1 MKRILVLAVLCLSA
15 WAQAQIGPREARIRS
30 LEVVS
35 DTLLIDSVS
44 ISPYFFEVYD
54 EKGNEIDPGSY
65 QVDHA
70 KGLFISDDD
79 FPYRGSVIEIRYE
92 RLPDFM
98 TRSYQAFDPNL
109 IVPRATSDARVYSS
123 RADRKSAAVKPFE
136 GLSTRGSLS
145 RGVTIGS
152 NQDAVVSSNFN
163 LQIEGRLSE
172 KVGIRAS
179 ITDNEIPLQ
188 SGGFTQRLDEFDQV
202 FIEMFSDK
210 WTLRAGDL
218 DLINRENYFMRF
230 QKKVSGLMVN
240 ALPGQKTG
248 ETEVFASGAIVR
260 GKFNS
265 YKFTGQD
272 GNQGPYRI
280 EGPENQQFVIMISGS
295 ERVYANGVLLK
306 RGENFDY
313 TIDYNTAEITF
324 TSLYTVTSNLRFT
337 IEYQLAE
344 RNYTRLMTYDGFK
357 VDKKNWHA
365 SVQYYNESDLKNS
378 PLDQD
383 LSDEQ
388 KEILAEA
395 GNDTDKMIAPSELP
409 AEYAENRVLYRKE
422 MNGGREIYVY
432 SNNAD
437 DELYQVSFSFVGDN
451 NGDYRIETTLAAG
464 RVYAYVE
471 PANGIS
477 QGSYMPVIQLVAP
490 EKYQMINF
498 AGGYHPSDKTRLA
511 AELAISDRDLNL
523 YSGIDDEENSG
534 FAGKLDYDQRI
545 LDRAWKLNG
554 VIGMEYLSDN
564 FSSIERIRNVEF
576 ARDWNIDLLDIE
588 QGQKQQLFT
597 GGLVFAND
605 SAGVFSYGFDDLQ
618 IGEDYR
624 GSKHRIFGNF
634 ENKGT
639 FLFVNG
645 SLMRSEEGVEKNNF
659 DRLYSSIAQ
668 RISKFWIGAKFNY
681 ENSLGENT
689 ATMQLNDLSHRFL
702 ELEGYGGIGDSTR
715 VFAEIGYNYRETDSV
730 VSNDLERVNRA
741 HTYFLKS
748 RLVKSASADLSLF
761 INYRQVDNVFREDES
776 NVNGRLNY
784 RQKMLKDFVQLQTL
798 LETRSGSLP
807 QQEFTYVEVEPGKGF
822 YEWIDF
828 NENGIQE
835 LDEFVVARFPDQA
848 IYVRVLLPTVNFIR
862 TNQNKWSQS
871 LRLDASGWKNRNGFK
886 KLVSHFS
893 NQTYFLI
900 DAKTTRDGESFA
912 WTPFGYDEE
921 DLLGL
926 DQNFKNSFFFNRG
939 MQKFSFVYT
948 YLNSRKKTIYT
959 FGDQNNQISTHQFQ
973 FIHKLGSFWLVEAE
987 AGTGVNESSSVV
999 FGNRNYEL
1007 TTANFRPKISYLYN
1021 KNTRLEVFYTYKNK
1035 RNQIEEME
1043 TLTLHNLGANFRYA
1057 NSQKFSLNSNVNFI
1071 YNDFEGDTNSPVAYQ
1086 MLEGLQPGTNY
1097 TWLLGLQK
1105 RLTSFLDLNLNYLGR
1120 KSEGADT
1127 IHTGTLQLRATF

>member
-1 MKRILVLAVLCLSA
+1 MKRILVLAFIGLSA
-15 WAQAQIGPREARIRS
+15 WSQAQIGTTESRIKI
-30 LEVVS
+30 LEVHS
-35 DTLLIDSVS
+35 DTLRIDSVS
-44 ISPYFFEVYD
+44 ISPYYLEVYD
-54 EKGNEIDPGSY
+54 EQGNEIDPSTY
-65 QVDHA
+65 RVDPA
-70 KGLFISDDD
+70 KGLFMPAEG
-79 FPYRGSVIEIRYE
+79 FLHRGSIIEIRYD

-98 TRSYQAFDPNL
+98 TKSYQAFDPDL
-109 IVPRATSDARVYSS
+109 IVPQATSDAQVYSS
-123 RADRKSAAVKPFE
+123 RTNRGNTREKPFE

-152 NQDAVVSSNFN
+152 NQDAVVNSNFN

-210 WTLRAGDL
+210 WSLRAGDL
-218 DLINRENYFMRF
+218 DLINRKNYFMRF
-230 QKKVSGLMVN
+230 QKKVSGIMVN
-240 ALPGQKTG
+240 ALPGKNTG
-248 ETEVFASGAIVR
+248 QAEIFASGAIVR

-265 YKFTGQD
+265 YKFAGQD

-344 RNYTRLMTYDGFK
+344 RNYTRLMTYDGVKFN
-357 VDKKNWHA
+357 KKDWHA
-365 SVQYYNESDLKNS
+365 SVQYYNEGDLKNS

-395 GNDTDKMIAPSELP
+395 GNDTDKMIAPSEVP
-409 AEYAENRVLYRKE
+409 AEYDENRVLYKKE
-422 MNGGREIYVY
+422 ENGGKEIYVY
-432 SNNAD
+432 SNNPD
-437 DELYQVSFSFVGDN
+437 EELYQVGFSFVGEN
-451 NGDYRIETTLAAG
+451 NGDYFIETTLAAG
-464 RVYAYVE
+464 RVYAYVD
-471 PANGIS
+471 PVNGIP

-498 AGGYHPSDKTRLA
+498 AGGYHPNDKTDVA

-523 YSGIDDEENSG
+523 YSEIDDDTNQG
-534 FAGKLDYDQRI
+534 FAGKLDYNQRI
-545 LDRAWKLNG
+545 LDRTWKLNG
-554 VIGMEYLSDN
+554 TIGIEYLSDN
-564 FSSIERIRNVEF
+564 FSTIERIRNVEF
-576 ARDWNIDLLDIE
+576 VRDWNIDLLDIE
-588 QGQKQQLFT
+588 QGQKQQIFK

-605 SAGVFSYGFDDLQ
+605 SLGAFSYGFDELQ

-624 GSKHRIFGNF
+624 GSKHRLFGSF

-639 FLFVNG
+639 SLFLNG
-645 SLMRSEEGVEKNNF
+645 SLMRSEEGVDINSF
-659 DRLYSSIAQ
+659 DRLYTRVTQ
-668 RISKFWIGAKFNY
+668 RISKFWIGAKLNY
-681 ENSLGENT
+681 ENSLGQNT
-689 ATMQLNDLSHRFL
+689 STRQLNDLSHRFF
-702 ELEGYGGIGDSTR
+702 ELEGFGGIGDSTR
-715 VFAEIGYNYRETDSV
+715 VFAEVGYNYRDTDSI
-730 VSNDLERVNRA
+730 VSNDLARVNSA

-748 RLVKSASADLSLF
+748 RLVKSAASDLSLF
-761 INYRQVDNVFREDES
+761 VNYRQVNNELREDES

-784 RQKMLKDFVQLQTL
+784 RQKMLQDFVQLQTL

-828 NENGIQE
+828 NENGVQE

-871 LRLDASGWKNRNGFK
+871 LRLDASGWKNRDGFK
-886 KLVSHFS
+886 RFVSHFS

-900 DAKTTRDGESFA
+900 DARTTREGDGFTWA
-912 WTPFGYDEE
+912 PFGYDEE

-926 DQNFKNSFFFNRG
+926 DQNFKNSLFFNRG
-939 MQKFSFVYT
+939 MQRFSFVYT

-959 FGDQNNQISTHQFQ
+959 FGDQNNQVSSHQFQ
-973 FIHKLGSFWLVEAE
+973 FIHKLGSFWLLEAE
-987 AGTGVNESSSVV
+987 AGTSVNESSSVV
-999 FGNRNYEL
+999 FSNRNYDL
-1007 TTANFRPKISYLYN
+1007 NTANIRPKISYLYN

-1035 RNQIEEME
+1035 ENKIEEME
-1043 TLTLHNLGANFRYA
+1043 TLILHNLGANFRYA

-1071 YNDFEGDTNSPVAYQ
+1071 YNDFQGDTNSPVAYQ

-1097 TWLLGLQK
+1097 TWVLGLQK

-1120 KSEGADT
+1120 KSQGADT
-1127 IHTGTLQLRATF
+1127 IHTGTMQLRATF

>member
-1 MKRILVLAVLCLSA
+1 MAVICLSA
-15 WAQAQIGPREARIRS
+15 WAQAQVGPREPRIKI
-30 LEVVS
+30 LEVLS
-35 DTLLIDSVS
+35 DTLRIDSVS

-54 EKGNEIDPGSY
+54 ETGNEIDPEAY
-65 QVDHA
+65 ELDPA
-70 KGLFISDDD
+70 KGIFIPGEG
-79 FPYRGSVIEIRYE
+79 FPGRGSLIEIRYE
-92 RLPDFM
+92 RLPEFM
-98 TRSYQAFDPNL
+98 TRSYQPFDPDL
-109 IVPRATSDARVYSS
+109 IVPKATSDAQVYSS
-123 RADRKSAAVKPFE
+123 RTKRKTAGERPFQ

-152 NQDAVVSSNFN
+152 NQDAVVNSNFN
-163 LQIEGRLSE
+163 LQVEGRLSE

-210 WTLRAGDL
+210 WKLRAGDL
-218 DLINRENYFMRF
+218 DLIDRENYFMRF
-230 QKKVSGLMVN
+230 QKKVSGIMVN
-240 ALPGQKTG
+240 AFPGKKPG
-248 ETEVFASGAIVR
+248 EAEVFASGAIVR

-280 EGPENQQFVIMISGS
+280 EGPDNQQFVIMISGS

-344 RNYTRLMTYDGFK
+344 RNYTRLLTYDGVRF
-357 VDKKNWHA
+357 DKKDWHA
-365 SVQYYNESDLKNS
+365 SIRYYNEGDLKNS

-395 GNDTDKMIAPSELP
+395 GNDTERMIAPSEVP
-409 AEYAENRVLYRKE
+409 AEYDENRVLYRKDV
-422 MNGGREIYVY
+422 NGNQEIYVY
-432 SNNAD
+432 SNDPA
-437 DELYQVSFSFVGDN
+437 DELYQVSFSFVGEN
-451 NGDYRIETTLAAG
+451 NGDYLIETTLAAG
-464 RVYAYVE
+464 RVYAYAD
-471 PANGIS
+471 PINGVP

-490 EKYQMINF
+490 EKYQMINV
-498 AGGYHPSDKTRLA
+498 AGGYHPSEKTDVA

-523 YSGIDDEENSG
+523 YSGIDDENNQG
-534 FAGKLDYDQRI
+534 FAAKLDYDQRI

-554 VIGMEYLSDN
+554 MMGVEYLSDN
-564 FSSIERIRNVEF
+564 FSTIERIRNVEF

-588 QGQKQQLFT
+588 EGQKQQLLK

-605 SAGVFSYGFDDLQ
+605 SLGSFTYGFDDLK
-618 IGEDYR
+618 IGEDYS
-624 GSKHRIFGNF
+624 GSRHKVLGTLRK
-634 ENKGT
+634 KGA
-639 FLFVNG
+639 FLYLDG
-645 SLMRSEEGVEKNNF
+645 SLMRSEEEVEKNSF
-659 DRLYSSIAQ
+659 DRLYAGLTQ
-668 RISKFWIGAKFNY
+668 QLSKFWIGAKFNY
-681 ENSLGENT
+681 ERSVGENT
-689 ATMQLNDLSHRFL
+689 LASELNALSHRFA
-702 ELEGYGGIGDSTR
+702 EVEGFAGVGDSTR

-730 VSNDLERVNRA
+730 VSNDLARVNGA

-748 RLVKSASADLSLF
+748 RLVKSAKADLSIFL
-761 INYRQVDNVFREDES
+761 NYRRVDNEFREDES
-776 NVNGRLNY
+776 NLNGRMNY
-784 RQKMLKDFVQLQTL
+784 RQKMLQDFVQLQTL

-835 LDEFVVARFPDQA
+835 LDEFVIARFPDRA
-848 IYVRVLLPTVNFIR
+848 IYVRVLLPTVNFVR
-862 TNQNKWSQS
+862 TNQNRWSQS
-871 LRLDASGWKNRNGFK
+871 LRLDAGSWKNRDGFK
-886 KLVSHFS
+886 KFLSHFS

-900 DAKTTRDGESFA
+900 DSKTRREGEAFA
-912 WTPFGYDEE
+912 WSPFGYDDE

-926 DQNFKNSFFFNRG
+926 DQSFKNSFFFNRG
-939 MQKFSFVYT
+939 MQRFSFVYT

-959 FGDQNNQISTHQFQ
+959 FGDQNNQISTHQIQ
-973 FIHKLGSFWLVEAE
+973 LIHKLGSFWLLEAE
-987 AGTGVNESSSVV
+987 AGTSLNESSSIV
-999 FGNRNYEL
+999 FNNRNYEL
-1007 TTANFRPKISYLYN
+1007 NTSSIRPKISYLYN
-1021 KNTRLEVFYTYKNK
+1021 KNTRLEAFYTYKNK
-1035 RNQIEEME
+1035 KNRIEEME
-1043 TLTLHNLGANFRYA
+1043 TLVLHNLGANFRYA
-1057 NSQKFSLNSNVNFI
+1057 NSQKFSLNSNFNFI
-1071 YNDFEGDTNSPVAYQ
+1071 YNDFQGDANSPVAYQ

-1097 TWLLGLQK
+1097 TWVLGLQK

-1127 IHTGTLQLRATF
+1127 IHTGTMQLRATF

>member
-1 MKRILVLAVLCLSA
+1 MKRILVLAVFCLSA
-15 WAQAQIGPREARIRS
+15 WAQAQIGTRESRIKN
-30 LEVVS
+30 LEVLS
-35 DTLLIDSVS
+35 DTLRIDSVS
-44 ISPYFFEVYD
+44 ISPYYFEVYD
-54 EKGNEIDPGSY
+54 EKGNEIDAGSY
-65 QVDHA
+65 SVDPA
-70 KGLFISDDD
+70 KGLFISGDD
-79 FPYRGSVIEIRYE
+79 FPYRGGVIEVRYE

-98 TRSYQAFDPNL
+98 TRSYQAFEPDL
-109 IVPRATSDARVYSS
+109 IVPRATSDAQVYSS
-123 RADRKSAAVKPFE
+123 MVGRKSTREEPFA

-152 NQDAVVSSNFN
+152 NQDAVVNSNFN

-202 FIEMFSDK
+202 FIEMFSDN
-210 WTLRAGDL
+210 WGLRAGDL

-230 QKKVSGLMVN
+230 QKKVSGIMVN
-240 ALPGQKTG
+240 ALPGQKAG
-248 ETEVFASGAIVR
+248 EAEVFASGAIVR

-265 YKFTGQD
+265 FKFTGQD

-280 EGPENQQFVIMISGS
+280 EGPENQQYAIMISGS

-344 RNYTRLMTYDGFK
+344 RNYTRLLTYDGVRFN
-357 VDKKNWHA
+357 KKDWHA

-378 PLDQD
+378 PLDQELTD
-383 LSDEQ
+383 AQ

-395 GNDTDKMIAPSELP
+395 GNDTDRMIASSEVP

-422 MNGGREIYVY
+422 GNAGKVIYVY
-432 SNNAD
+432 SNNPD
-437 DELYQVSFSFVGDN
+437 DELYQVSFSFVGEN
-451 NGDYRIETTLAAG
+451 NGDYLIETTLAAG
-464 RVYAYVE
+464 RVYVYID
-471 PANGIS
+471 PANGIP

-490 EKYQMINF
+490 EKYQMINL
-498 AGGYHPSDKTRLA
+498 AGGYHPSDKTEVA

-523 YSGIDDEENSG
+523 YSGIDDDSNKG

-545 LDRAWKLNG
+545 LGRAWKLNG
-554 VIGMEYLSDN
+554 VIGVEYLSDN

-588 QGQKQQLFT
+588 QGQKQQLFQA
-597 GGLVFAND
+597 GLVLAND
-605 SAGVFSYGFDDLQ
+605 SLGTFSYGFDELQ

-624 GSKHRIFGNF
+624 GSKHRILGTFQK
-634 ENKGT
+634 KGT
-639 FLFVNG
+639 FLLMNG
-645 SLMRSEEGVEKNNF
+645 SLMRSEDGVETNSF
-659 DRLYSSIAQ
+659 DRVYAGISQ
-668 RISKFWIGAKFNY
+668 RISKFWIGAKINY

-689 ATMQLNDLSHRFL
+689 SSGQLNNLSHSFL
-702 ELEGYGGIGDSTR
+702 ELEGYGGIGDSTQ
-715 VFAEIGYNYRETDSV
+715 VFTEIGYNYRETDSV
-730 VSNDLERVNRA
+730 VSNDLARVNGA

-748 RLVKSASADLSLF
+748 RLVKTASSDLSVF
-761 INYRQVDNVFREDES
+761 INYRQVNNELRDDES
-776 NVNGRLNY
+776 HVNGRLNY
-784 RQKMLKDFVQLQTL
+784 RQKMLQDFVQLQTL

-828 NENGIQE
+828 NGNGIQE

-871 LRLDASGWKNRNGFK
+871 LRLDANGWKNRDGFK

-900 DAKTTRDGESFA
+900 DARTTREGEGFA
-912 WTPFGYDEE
+912 WFPFGYDEE

-939 MQKFSFVYT
+939 MQRFSFVYT

-959 FGDQNNQISTHQFQ
+959 FGDQNNLISTHQFQ
-973 FIHKLGSFWLVEAE
+973 FIHKLGPFWLLEAE
-987 AGTGVNESSSVV
+987 AGTSVNESSSVV

-1007 TTANFRPKISYLYN
+1007 NTASIRPKISYLYN
-1021 KNTRLEVFYTYKNK
+1021 KNTRLEVFYNYKNK
-1035 RNQIEEME
+1035 ENLIGEME
-1043 TLTLHNLGANFRYA
+1043 TLILHNLGANFRYA
-1057 NSQKFSLNSNVNFI
+1057 NSQKFSLNSNLNFI
-1071 YNDFEGDTNSPVAYQ
+1071 YNDFQGDTNSPVAYQ

-1097 TWLLGLQK
+1097 TWVLGIQK
-1105 RLTSFLDLNLNYLGR
+1105 RLTSFLDLNLSYLGR
-1120 KSEGADT
+1120 KSEGTDT
-1127 IHTGTLQLRATF
+1127 IHTGTMQLRATF

>member
-15 WAQAQIGPREARIRS
+15 WAQAQNGPRESRIMP
-30 LEVVS
+30 LEVLS
-35 DTLLIDSVS
+35 DTLRIDSVS
-44 ISPYFFEVYD
+44 ISPYYFHAYD
-54 EKGNEIDPGSY
+54 GSGGEIDPSSY

-70 KGLFISDDD
+70 KALFIPGED
-79 FPYRGSVIEIRYE
+79 FGFKGEIVEIRYQ
-92 RLPDFM
+92 RLPEFM
-98 TRSYQAFDPNL
+98 TRSYQSFDPDL
-109 IVPRATSDARVYSS
+109 IVPRATSDAQVYSS
-123 RADRKSAAVKPFE
+123 STDRKRTGEKPFE

-152 NQDAVVSSNFN
+152 NQDAVVNSNFN

-230 QKKVSGLMVN
+230 QKKVSGILVN
-240 ALPGQKTG
+240 ALPGQKAG
-248 ETEVFASGAIVR
+248 EAEVFASGAIVR

-344 RNYTRLMTYDGFK
+344 RNYTRLMTYDGVKFN
-357 VDKKNWHA
+357 KKDWHA

-388 KEILAEA
+388 KEILADA
-395 GNDTDKMIAPSELP
+395 GNDTDRMIAPSEVP
-409 AEYAENRVLYRKE
+409 AEYDENRVLYRKE
-422 MNGGREIYVY
+422 DTGGQQIYVY
-432 SNNAD
+432 SND
-437 DELYQVSFSFVGDN
+437 PGDELYQVSFSFVGEN
-451 NGDYRIETTLAAG
+451 NGDYFIETTLAAG
-464 RVYAYVE
+464 RVYAYADPV
-471 PANGIS
+471 NGIP
-477 QGSYMPVIQLVAP
+477 QGSYMPIIQLVAP

-498 AGGYHPSDKTRLA
+498 AGGYHPSDKTEVA
-511 AELAISDRDLNL
+511 AELSISDRDLNL
-523 YSGIDDEENSG
+523 YSGIDNDKNQG

-554 VIGMEYLSDN
+554 VIGVEYLSDN

-588 QGQKQQLFT
+588 QGQRQQLFK

-605 SAGVFSYGFDDLQ
+605 SLGRFSYGFDELQ
-618 IGEDYR
+618 IGEEYK
-624 GSKHRIFGNF
+624 GSKHRIFGALN
-634 ENKGT
+634 NKGT
-639 FLFVNG
+639 SLFVNG
-645 SLMRSEEGVEKNNF
+645 SLMRSEEGFEKNSF
-659 DRLYSSIAQ
+659 DRLYTHITQ

-681 ENSLGENT
+681 EKSLGENT
-689 ATMQLNDLSHRFL
+689 STLQLNALSHRFL
-702 ELEGYGGIGDSTR
+702 EMEGYGGVGDSTR
-715 VFAEIGYNYRETDSV
+715 VFAEIGYNFRETDSV
-730 VSNDLERVNRA
+730 VSNELAGVNGA

-748 RLVKSASADLSLF
+748 RLVKSSKADLSVFL
-761 INYRQVDNVFREDES
+761 NYRRVNNEFRDDES

-784 RQKMLKDFVQLQTL
+784 RQKMLQDFVQLQTL

-871 LRLDASGWKNRNGFK
+871 LRIDASGWKNRDGFRK
-886 KLVSHFS
+886 FLSHFS

-900 DAKTTRDGESFA
+900 DAKTTREGEGFA
-912 WTPFGYDEE
+912 WTPFGYDED

-939 MQKFSFVYT
+939 MQRFSFVYT
-948 YLNSRKKTIYT
+948 YLNTRKKTIYT

-973 FIHKLGSFWLVEAE
+973 FIHKLGSFWLLEAE
-987 AGTGVNESSSVV
+987 AGAGVNESSSVV

-1007 TTANFRPKISYLYN
+1007 NTASFRPKISYLYN
-1021 KNTRLEVFYTYKNK
+1021 KNTRLEAFYTYKNK
-1035 RNQIEEME
+1035 ENQIEEME
-1043 TLTLHNLGANFRYA
+1043 TLVLHNLGANFRYA
-1057 NSQKFSLNSNVNFI
+1057 NSQKFSLNSNFNFI
-1071 YNDFEGDTNSPVAYQ
+1071 YNDFQGETNSPVAYQ

-1097 TWLLGLQK
+1097 TWVLGLQK

-1120 KSEGADT
+1120 KSEGADA
-1127 IHTGTLQLRATF
+1127 IHTGTMQLRATF

>member
-15 WAQAQIGPREARIRS
+15 WAQAQIGPREARIKS

-54 EKGNEIDPGSY
+54 KRGNEIDPGSY
-65 QVDHA
+65 RVDFA
-70 KGLFISDDD
+70 KGLFISDAD
-79 FPYRGSVIEIRYE
+79 FPYRGSVIEVRYE

-109 IVPRATSDARVYSS
+109 IVPRATSDAQVYSS
-123 RADRKSAAVKPFE
+123 RADRKRSAERPFE

-152 NQDAVVSSNFN
+152 NQDAVVNSNFN

-210 WTLRAGDL
+210 WNLRAGDL
-218 DLINRENYFMRF
+218 DLINRENYFLRF
-230 QKKVSGLMVN
+230 QKKVSGIMVN

-248 ETEVFASGAIVR
+248 EVEVFASGAIVR

-344 RNYTRLMTYDGFK
+344 RNYTRLMTYDGVK
-357 VDKKNWHA
+357 VDKKDWHA
-365 SVQYYNESDLKNS
+365 SVHYYNESDLKNS

-395 GNDTDKMIAPSELP
+395 GNDPDKMIAPSEVP

-422 MNGGREIYVY
+422 VTGGREIYVY
-432 SNNAD
+432 SNNPD

-498 AGGYHPSDKTRLA
+498 AGGYHPSDKTQVA

-523 YSGIDDEENSG
+523 YSGIDDEDNKG

-588 QGQKQQLFT
+588 QGQKQQLFS

-605 SAGVFSYGFDDLQ
+605 SMGTFSYGFDELQ

-624 GSKHRIFGNF
+624 GSKHRMFGKF

-645 SLMRSEEGVEKNNF
+645 SLMRSEEGVERNSF

-689 ATMQLNDLSHRFL
+689 STMQLNDLSHRFL

-730 VSNDLERVNRA
+730 VSNNLDRVNRA

-761 INYRQVDNVFREDES
+761 INYRQVNNEFRDDES

-784 RQKMLKDFVQLQTL
+784 RQKMLKDFVQFQTL

-900 DAKTTRDGESFA
+900 DAKTTREGEAFA
-912 WTPFGYDEE
+912 WIPFGYDED

-973 FIHKLGSFWLVEAE
+973 FIHKLGSFWLLEAE

-1007 TTANFRPKISYLYN
+1007 NTVNFRPKISYLYN
-1021 KNTRLEVFYTYKNK
+1021 KNTRLEVFYTFKNK
-1035 RNQIEEME
+1035 ENQIEEME

-1071 YNDFEGDTNSPVAYQ
+1071 YNDFKGDTNSPVAYQ